1 MFFKRKVIQKQF
13 HCVEPAYLPTSA
25 IFVCTLRSLPVDRA
39 LKLGFFSFLI
49 PQLNILLWVQP
60 ARPSSLYYG
69 RNLLNL
75 VDQSMKLYGLGKTIR
90 RKIRLTF
97 QQLLSS
103 YVLVSRD
110 VIPIGPTQQ
119 EEHSIPGKKVDHQC
133 GRFSSRTRFW
143 NRKGL
148 PYWLSAA
155 KEVVP
160 DTD

>member
-1 MFFKRKVIQKQF
+1 M
-13 HCVEPAYLPTSA
+13 
-25 IFVCTLRSLPVDRA
+25 
-39 LKLGFFSFLI
+39 KLGFFSFLI

-69 RNLLNL
+69 RNLPFVNL

-119 EEHSIPGKKVDHQC
+119 EKKNIRFRERRLIISADGLAVEPDSETERVFPTDSAQRRKWYQIQIKWLKPYA
-133 GRFSSRTRFW
+133 GRPIGGRLSLSSS
-143 NRKGL
+143 KL
-148 PYWLSAA
+148 
-155 KEVVP
+155 
-160 DTD
+160 